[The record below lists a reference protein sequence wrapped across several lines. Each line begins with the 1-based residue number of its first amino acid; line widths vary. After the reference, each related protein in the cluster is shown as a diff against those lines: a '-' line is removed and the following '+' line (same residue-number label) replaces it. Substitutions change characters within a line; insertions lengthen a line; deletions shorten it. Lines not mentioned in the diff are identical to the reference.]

1 MGVDFSGFIK
11 VYLYKFNNELKESIK
26 DKSISEKETIFL
38 ERITSL
44 FLSKYILIIIS
55 EKNLNPYYYFVNISM
70 NFNQN
75 SLIKIYFPF
84 LDNLITNNFAEN
96 ILNNNDDIKTIM
108 ESLTNEIKEINNQNL
123 EPEKLEKDL
132 YTNNNSNLIE
142 FYSAI
147 LKSGIDF
154 LTKKENEYQN
164 IIDGIIKSSELL
176 NIEEKKMILKEI
188 IEIQSLKK
196 SNYIQQILVLIL
208 LQIKGNNQYTLNEL
222 IEKNQVNCLIKIIER
237 IKSKE
242 NELQTDFSNFITN
255 SKINM
260 NIEDLKKI
268 FAYSSFFIINIKKI
282 FS

>member
-142 FYSAI
+142 FYSTI

-196 SNYIQQILVLIL
+196 SNYIQQLLVLIL

-222 IEKNQVNCLIKIIER
+222 IEKNQVNCLI
-237 IKSKE
+237 
-242 NELQTDFSNFITN
+242 L
-255 SKINM
+255 
-260 NIEDLKKI
+260 
-268 FAYSSFFIINIKKI
+268 
-282 FS
+282 

>member
-142 FYSAI
+142 FYSTI

-154 LTKKENEYQN
+154 LTKKENEYQI

-176 NIEEKKMILKEI
+176 NLF
-188 IEIQSLKK
+188 
-196 SNYIQQILVLIL
+196 N
-208 LQIKGNNQYTLNEL
+208 
-222 IEKNQVNCLIKIIER
+222 
-237 IKSKE
+237 
-242 NELQTDFSNFITN
+242 
-255 SKINM
+255 
-260 NIEDLKKI
+260 
-268 FAYSSFFIINIKKI
+268 
-282 FS
+282 

>member
-142 FYSAI
+142 FYSTI

-154 LTKKENEYQN
+154 LTKKENEFQN

-222 IEKNQVNCLIKIIER
+222 IEKNQVNCLIKILER

-260 NIEDLKKI
+260 NIEDL
-268 FAYSSFFIINIKKI
+268 IKEIKYL
-282 FS
+282 

>member
-142 FYSAI
+142 FYSTI

-164 IIDGIIKSSELL
+164 IIDDIIKSSELL

-222 IEKNQVNCLIKIIER
+222 IEKNQVNCLIKILER

-268 FAYSSFFIINIKKI
+268 FAYSSFFNIKKI